1 DLSPAHVVC
10 YENYWLEE
18 PAHLPPEVQRF
29 CERRLPSAAPR
40 PPPPRGS
47 RGGGAGEC
55 SPPEALLVDSGIAW
69 TSRRFQETADGH
81 ELRWSVVS
89 SSTPP
94 KDYCTTPSGFNDS
107 CAFVWEEAEK
117 AVDEAAESDC
127 PGADESPP
135 SGAPSPRHGTT
146 PQRRSRLAPPEAPQR
161 HARCVVLLIEMEL
174 MGLSPDARCVAAT
187 EERLTL
193 RAWLQRQDRTFSDA
207 ADVFGSLI
215 LSVRSHEL
223 RRAAMLPAP
232 ALLLPSGSGW
242 PRCWPGAGWNASAE
256 RWQDDRAERDFCCA
270 LPPATAAAWTADHAR
285 CFPEGRQRKVNLCC
299 GAGQGYVFD
308 GPDCWPA
315 EFSPLQREG
324 GKSCCRW
331 AKAGGRD
338 ATGAPPGCFDDF
350 RTPSLCCRQ
359 TMSVGPSEDS
369 RCPWRRT
376 ERWADRVL
384 SEPSRAAPFV
394 LLRDQKVG
402 GQTLMLWLQAALL
415 RLGKISASQVWPPI
429 HGVPFFLK
437 KYADDRG
444 SLEVVSGI
452 YDWRVL
458 VDGIHCEQRDKVH
471 GLLLLR
477 HPVDRFLSFY
487 RERSNRAWER
497 RLGREM
503 RHWTVAE
510 LRAYLRSASQREFDG
525 NEPGVFCDDFLG
537 GCLTASTAMRPLR
550 AARRNW
556 SWRRESKYFRACGG
570 PFDSLT
576 WLLDPEHGEVETAI
590 ARMRRLVVGL
600 LVERFDEWREVAA
613 FFFPWLHEPRS
624 GDGPLAVQ
632 STHEGPRQARVRRRY
647 ELAPALREE
656 LARWN
661 ARDMAVYAAGTRPRA
676 RFDEQ
681 LAFARQR
688 RGAAAARPAEDRW
701 PSAGALEGAWQRA
714 FRRERPKHAMW
725 ADIRT

>member
-1 DLSPAHVVC
+1 MMAPA
-10 YENYWLEE
+10 
-18 PAHLPPEVQRF
+18 ARQ
-29 CERRLPSAAPR
+29 
-40 PPPPRGS
+40 
-47 RGGGAGEC
+47 
-55 SPPEALLVDSGIAW
+55 
-69 TSRRFQETADGH
+69 
-81 ELRWSVVS
+81 
-89 SSTPP
+89 
-94 KDYCTTPSGFNDS
+94 
-107 CAFVWEEAEK
+107 
-117 AVDEAAESDC
+117 C
-127 PGADESPP
+127 P
-135 SGAPSPRHGTT
+135 
-146 PQRRSRLAPPEAPQR
+146 
-161 HARCVVLLIEMEL
+161 
-174 MGLSPDARCVAAT
+174 
-187 EERLTL
+187 
-193 RAWLQRQDRTFSDA
+193 
-207 ADVFGSLI
+207 
-215 LSVRSHEL
+215 RSHEL

-537 GCLTASTAMRPLR
+537 GCLT
-550 AARRNW
+550 
-556 SWRRESKYFRACGG
+556 
-570 PFDSLT
+570 
-576 WLLDPEHGEVETAI
+576 
-590 ARMRRLVVGL
+590 
-600 LVERFDEWREVAA
+600 RFDEWREVAA

-725 ADIRT
+725 ADIRSRSTQGREVDAADLRAFFA